1 MFNEIIMMTS
11 KLLVTHKK
19 LNHPKSRWIPSITF
33 SVYLVH
39 RREKMAQ
46 VLEYLIY
53 FKYLTVLQVQP
64 LHSVVSPSRH
74 RYLVHEMSTPL
85 QEKLCQVYSEGKDI
99 I

>member
-1 MFNEIIMMTS
+1 
-11 KLLVTHKK
+11 
-19 LNHPKSRWIPSITF
+19 
-33 SVYLVH
+33 
-39 RREKMAQ
+39 MAQ
-46 VLEYLIY
+46 VVEYLIYLIY

-99 I
+99 IWL